1 MDDYNKLK
9 KSLRSTQYLIIIVIG
24 LVVIG
29 FALDFLAVETIELI
43 IEENSQPIKPLK
55 TSYMVQNLKGD
66 GMETWY
72 AWAPRDELDVHIVG
86 ENNFPKEKIDA
97 IKKAIMSTETI
108 EIDNSLVYKGDEGTF
123 STYWVGWQGAAD
135 HVREVRGIDKPL
147 VISFTDK
154 DEADLIITLTK
165 SKSAEGLSGQTT
177 STVNDAEQTILKSF
191 ITIYEADKLSNEHME
206 IIVRHEFG
214 HVAGLAHST
223 APEDLMYPVIQ
234 TAAPYISDCDIDAI
248 VHLYTGGK
256 TSQVIC
262 ES

>member
-1 MDDYNKLK
+1 M
-9 KSLRSTQYLIIIVIG
+9 G
-24 LVVIG
+24 VIG
-29 FALDFLAVETIELI
+29 FALDFLVEQEMISV
-43 IEENSQPIKPLK
+43 IEEISQTAKPLK
-55 TSYMVQNLKGD
+55 TSYLVQNLKGD

-72 AWAPRDELDVHIVG
+72 AWAPRDILEIHIVG

-97 IKKAIMSTETI
+97 IKKAILSTETI

-123 STYWVGWQGAAD
+123 STYFIGWQGAAD
-135 HVREVRGIDKPL
+135 HMREIRGSIEKQL
-147 VISFTDK
+147 EITFTDK
-154 DEADLIITLTK
+154 DDADIIITLTN

-177 STVNDAEQTILKSF
+177 STVNDAEKTILKSF
-191 ITIYEADKLSNEHME
+191 ITIYEVDKLSSENME
-206 IIVRHEFG
+206 IIIRHEFG

-234 TAAPYISDCDIDAI
+234 TAAPFISECDIDALI
-248 VHLYTGGK
+248 HLYSGGK

>member
-9 KSLRSTQYLIIIVIG
+9 KSLRITQYLVIIVMG

-29 FALDFLAVETIELI
+29 FALEFLSVQKTVST
-43 IEENSQPIKPLK
+43 IEENTQAKPLK

-72 AWAPRDELDVHIVG
+72 AWAPRNSLEIHIVG

-97 IKKAIMSTETI
+97 IKRAILSTETI

-123 STYWVGWQGAAD
+123 STYFIGWAGAVE
-135 HVREVRGIDKPL
+135 HSRELRGIEESFE
-147 VISFTDK
+147 ITFTDK
-154 DEADLIITLTK
+154 DDADIIITLTN

-177 STVNDAEQTILKSF
+177 STVNDAEKAILRSF
-191 ITIYEADKLSNEHME
+191 ITIYEADKLSSEHME
-206 IIVRHEFG
+206 IIIRHEFG

-234 TAAPYISDCDIDAI
+234 TAAPFISDCDIDALI
-248 VHLYTGGK
+248 HLYTGGK

>member
-1 MDDYNKLK
+1 M
-9 KSLRSTQYLIIIVIG
+9 G

-29 FALDFLAVETIELI
+29 FALDFLAVQKTVST
-43 IEENSQPIKPLK
+43 IEENLQTKPLK
-55 TSYMVQNLKGD
+55 TSYLVQNLKGD

-72 AWAPRDELDVHIVG
+72 AWQPRDSLKIQIVG
-86 ENNFPKEKIDA
+86 EDNFPKEKIDA

-108 EIDNSLVYKGDEGTF
+108 EIDNSLVFKGDEGTF
-123 STYWVGWQGAAD
+123 STYFVGWKGVID
-135 HVREVRGIDKPL
+135 HIRELREIETPME
-147 VISFTDK
+147 ITFTHK
-154 DEADLIITLTK
+154 DDANIIITLTN

-177 STVNDAEQTILKSF
+177 STVNDAEKTILRSY
-191 ITIYEADKLSNEHME
+191 ITIYEVDKLSNEHME
-206 IIVRHEFG
+206 IIIRHEFG

-234 TAAPYISDCDIDAI
+234 TAAPFVSECDIDALM
-248 VHLYTGGK
+248 HLYTGGK

>member
-9 KSLRSTQYLIIIVIG
+9 KSLRITHYLIIIVIG

-29 FALDFLAVETIELI
+29 FALDFLAVQKTVSV

-55 TSYMVQNLKGD
+55 TSYLVQNLKGD
-66 GMETWY
+66 GLETWY
-72 AWAPRDELDVHIVG
+72 AWQPRDSIKINIVG
-86 ENNFPKEKIDA
+86 EDKYPKEKIDA
-97 IKKAIMSTETI
+97 IKKAITSKETI

-123 STYWVGWQGAAD
+123 STYYVGWEGVID
-135 HVREVRGIDKPL
+135 HIREVRGIETPIE
-147 VISFTDK
+147 ISFTHK
-154 DEADLIITLTK
+154 DDSDIVITLTN

-177 STVNDAEQTILKSF
+177 STVNDAEKTILRSF
-191 ITIYEADKLSNEHME
+191 ITIYEVDKLSSEHME
-206 IIVRHEFG
+206 IIIRHEFG

-234 TAAPYISDCDIDAI
+234 TAAPYVSECDIDAL

-256 TSQVIC
+256 TSQVVC